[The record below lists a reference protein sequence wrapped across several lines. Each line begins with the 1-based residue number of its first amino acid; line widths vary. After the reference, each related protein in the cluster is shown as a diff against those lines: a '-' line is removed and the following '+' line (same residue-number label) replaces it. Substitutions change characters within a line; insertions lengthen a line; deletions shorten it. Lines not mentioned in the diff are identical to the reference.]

1 MKLLMAL
8 GSGLAGAL
16 ALTLL
21 HETGRRVIPEAPR
34 MDILGMRVIARTMNR
49 AGQPPPTRERLHSMA
64 LAGDIAGNALY
75 YSLVGA
81 GAPGSGAW
89 LRGGLLGLLAGL
101 GGVFLPSSLGL
112 GSGPSS
118 RTRQTQALTVLWYLV
133 GGLAA
138 AAAHQIFSELDEDRR
153 WM

>member
-1 MKLLMAL
+1 MKLLKTLA
-8 GSGLAGAL
+8 SGLAGAL

-21 HETGRRVIPEAPR
+21 HETGRRVIPQAPR
-34 MDILGMRVIARTMNR
+34 MDILGMRVIARTLDR
-49 AGQPPPTRERLHSMA
+49 FGQPPPARERLHAMA
-64 LAGDIAGNALY
+64 LAGDVAGNALY

-81 GAPGSGAW
+81 GAGGGQLW

-112 GSGPSS
+112 GSGPSG

-133 GGLAA
+133 GGLVA
-138 AAAHQIFSELDEDRR
+138 AAAHRIFSELND
-153 WM
+153 